1 MGRTEG
7 WIKMKEIEEL
17 KTKISVDTEELE
29 DATDLISEV
38 GERLT
43 SVVPNITIRGNENV
57 YVTINNFNATAKEYY
72 GDDEVN

>member
-1 MGRTEG
+1 
-7 WIKMKEIEEL
+7 MKEIEEL

-72 GDDEVN
+72 GDDETD

>member
-1 MGRTEG
+1 
-7 WIKMKEIEEL
+7 MKEIEEL

-72 GDDEVN
+72 GDDKAD

>member
-1 MGRTEG
+1 
-7 WIKMKEIEEL
+7 MKEIEEL

-72 GDDEVN
+72 GDDTAD

>member
-1 MGRTEG
+1 
-7 WIKMKEIEEL
+7 MKEIEEL

-38 GERLT
+38 GERLS

-72 GDDEVN
+72 GDDEAD